1 MVANYKVVDIFFYVD
16 DMIDMCTSNLQNYI
30 VHMTKI
36 QKALV
41 VNKMKIACVV
51 FPYSGFVTRSIV
63 KQVEE
68 KSG

>member
-41 VNKMKIACVV
+41 VNKMKIA
-51 FPYSGFVTRSIV
+51 
-63 KQVEE
+63 
-68 KSG
+68 